1 MECATPCAFTS
12 VTFFVNAI
20 CILKNEERDVIS
32 YVMEVENSRLSLF
45 FTLKFCI
52 LRLRPY
58 LYLLPRLIVALFMKY
73 MCSKQSV

>member
-1 MECATPCAFTS
+1 MECATPCAFTL

-32 YVMEVENSRLSLF
+32 YVMDVEKPRLSLS
-45 FTLKFCI
+45 FTLEFCI

-58 LYLLPRLIVALFMKY
+58 LYLLPRLIVAQFMKY
-73 MCSKQSV
+73 MCSKLSV